1 MAANCIKKMYFI
13 GGLPAEEAL
22 QQINEK
28 GYASPF
34 QTDSR
39 KVIKVGVEFSAE
51 ARNVKRWLAGK

>member
-1 MAANCIKKMYFI
+1 MYFI